1 MNSSSRDIIK
11 QILRETIF
19 HTPSDKTKNVMFKLW
34 DKQMSKGIKPMVN
47 MALAKSVGLHNLG
60 ILQDWVVEWYGG
72 VEVVFDMIKEELDNK
87 TFTTDELGSIYRINV
102 GNYDFTFELTNLKLH
117 TQQSRDPN
125 ISVDMEIIDG
135 GVALITNGEY
145 YDLTRIMEPEYMND
159 DLLWEIRQEI
169 VEIISDFIYKVTN
182 QYNFNSDSIDVEFI

>member
-19 HTPSDKTKNVMFKLW
+19 HAPSDKTKNVMFKLW
-34 DKQMSKGIKPMVN
+34 DKQRSKGQKPEVN
-47 MALAKSVGLHNLG
+47 TALAKSVGLHNIW
-60 ILQDWVVEWYGG
+60 ILEDWVVEWYGG

-87 TFTTDELGSIYRINV
+87 TFTTDELGSIYHINV

-117 TQQSRDPN
+117 TQQSRGPN

-145 YDLTRIMEPEYMND
+145 YDLTRIMEPKYMND

>member
-1 MNSSSRDIIK
+1 
-11 QILRETIF
+11 
-19 HTPSDKTKNVMFKLW
+19 MFKLW
-34 DKQMSKGIKPMVN
+34 DKQRSKGIKPMVN

-145 YDLTRIMEPEYMND
+145 YDLTRIMEPDYMND

-169 VEIISDFIYKVTN
+169 VGIISDFIDKVTN
-182 QYNFNSDSIDVEFI
+182 QYNFNSDSIDVELI